1 MPMHPPRFHV
11 RAFVL
16 ATVLAYVL
24 LAVMILAGVTHSRSG
39 EDQNL
44 FHLKVIEQFSAEFP
58 AFGLKNYLSATTPGY
73 HIVMAAVHR
82 FVTADLLVLRL
93 LSTVPTA
100 ALFGTLVGLL
110 AARRPMAEAVC
121 LALPLLA
128 CPYILQSGMYL
139 LPDNLAWLLVLVVV
153 GVALAPVQSWR
164 RWAIAGGLL
173 VLLVAVRQI
182 HIWAAATVWVGAWFA
197 APVMG
202 DRAVGAGGGGGG
214 GWLSA
219 MRNEELPAGPDAAA
233 EAELAGAAVL
243 ADVPHSLWRAGV
255 AVVMTLPAFV
265 VLGAFAVLWGGLT
278 PAAFRDAQQ
287 TLGVDG
293 GPTVPTNVGG
303 LSPATPAFMLSL
315 LAIYLAFCV
324 PLMWGTLRGLLGRK
338 WFGIGLGL
346 AAAVGAVLALVPETT
361 YVLRPHPLRI
371 GGLWNAV
378 KWLQDRG
385 VTVLGR
391 TSPLIVVMSAVGA
404 AGVFAVLVGAQRQA
418 RWVLAVMLVAFL
430 AACSAQALTW
440 QRYFEPL
447 LLMWVALAVASRAE
461 AVGGRREG
469 WQGLIALGGPLAL
482 AGLMGVLSVAAFA
495 GRFG

>member
-1 MPMHPPRFHV
+1 MLMHPPRFHV

-73 HIVMAAVHR
+73 HIAMAAVHR
-82 FVTADLLVLRL
+82 FVTADLLALRL

-197 APVMG
+197 EPVMG
-202 DRAVGAGGGGGG
+202 DRGGG

-233 EAELAGAAVL
+233 DAELSGAAVL
-243 ADVPHSLWRAGV
+243 ADVPHSLWRACV
-255 AVVMTLPAFV
+255 AVVMTLPAFA
-265 VLGAFAVLWGGLT
+265 VLGAFVVLWGGLT

-324 PLMWGTLRGLLGRK
+324 PLMWGTLRGLLMRK
-338 WFGIGLGL
+338 WFCIGLGL
-346 AAAVGAVLALVPETT
+346 AAAVGVVLALVPETT

-418 RWVLAVMLVAFL
+418 RWVLAVMLVAFM

-447 LLMWVALAVASRAE
+447 LLMWVALAVASRRE
-461 AVGGRREG
+461 PVGGKK
-469 WQGLIALGGPLAL
+469 GLIALGGPLAL
-482 AGLMGVLSVAAFA
+482 AGLMGLLSVAAFA